1 MTAFRRESG
10 SVYEVTV
17 LGALGPV
24 LRRAIEP
31 CTTAPVECQTIVR
44 ACVAGCADLVELV
57 QLLESGGLQIAEV
70 AVFD

>member
-31 CTTAPVECQTIVR
+31 YATATVECQTIVR

-57 QLLESGGLQIAEV
+57 HLLESGGLQIAEI
-70 AVFD
+70 AVCD